1 MHTAS
6 PVPLSGTQGEE
17 ELLEMALFST
27 TIAGL
32 EVARR
37 ENPSSLPPNT
47 STHIPFWLK
56 FLVLAA
62 YQVQLSKE
70 LLVPVGALG
79 TPVTVAQFDNNLL

>member
-6 PVPLSGTQGEE
+6 PVPLLGTQVEE
-17 ELLEMALFST
+17 ELPEGFILYYNSR
-27 TIAGL
+27 IG
-32 EVARR
+32 EVAGR

-47 STHIPFWLK
+47 STHVPFWLK

-62 YQVQLSKE
+62 YQAQLSKE

-79 TPVTVAQFDNNLL
+79 DPSDSSSD